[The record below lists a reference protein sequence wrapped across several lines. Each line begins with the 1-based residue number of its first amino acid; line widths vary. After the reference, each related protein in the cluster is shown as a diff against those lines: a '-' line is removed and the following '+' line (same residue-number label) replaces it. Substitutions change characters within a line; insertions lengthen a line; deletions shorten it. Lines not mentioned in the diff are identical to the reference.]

1 MQTHDIKSKGFEI
14 LPSLYSVCVFKS
26 YVVKFL
32 YAKYSGSALMQTR
45 GYVENPS
52 TERKKKPHHCNNFQ
66 QEDECILLLSTREQ
80 N

>member
-1 MQTHDIKSKGFEI
+1 MHAHDIKSKGFEI

-32 YAKYSGSALMQTR
+32 YAKYSGSTLMQTR

-52 TERKKKPHHCNNFQ
+52 TERKKKNPITVIIFNKRVSVSCF
-66 QEDECILLLSTREQ
+66 
-80 N
+80 

>member
-1 MQTHDIKSKGFEI
+1 MHAHDIKSKGFEI

-52 TERKKKPHHCNNFQ
+52 TERKKKKKPIAVIIFNKRVSVSCF
-66 QEDECILLLSTREQ
+66 
-80 N
+80 